1 MPSFHYTAVDSQGQ
15 KVAGIIEA
23 DARPAALRQI
33 QDKGLAP
40 VEVAST
46 DGPAVSKSAPR
57 RALSKK
63 AAEDFSRELA
73 NLLGAGIPMSRALN
87 VLCRQSRSS
96 SGSVLE
102 SIHNDVTAGGTL
114 ADAMSNCPG
123 SFSRVQIAMVHAG
136 ETGGFLD
143 VVLSQIADFQN
154 RERDLKGRI
163 SSAMAY
169 PLVLA
174 GVATAVLT
182 FLLTYFIP
190 KFSEMFTELGGSL
203 PALTR
208 GIVGLS
214 NIVVHRGP
222 IALAVVL
229 LGVWLL
235 RRYARSDAGR
245 LRYQKAILGAP
256 GIGRIA
262 ARLALVRFTRML
274 GTLIASGVP
283 LVAAL
288 RVSREAVG
296 NEVLSEAMRN
306 ATEDVV
312 RGRSLSRSLQSCE
325 SLFPL
330 AVIESLAVAEEAG
343 RLDKE
348 LLRLAEVYEKDLD
361 LRLRVAVSM
370 AEPLILFVMATLIG
384 MIVIGMLL
392 PIFSIQE
399 LIK

>member
-1 MPSFHYTAVDSQGQ
+1 MPSFRYVAVDVQGQ
-15 KVAGIIEA
+15 KVAGVVEA
-23 DARPAALRQI
+23 DARPAAVRQLR
-33 QDKGLAP
+33 DRGLAP
-40 VEVAST
+40 VEIDSAT
-46 DGPAVSKSAPR
+46 GADRKSAPR
-57 RALSKK
+57 KTLSKR
-63 AAEDFSRELA
+63 AAEDFCRELA

-87 VLCRQSRSS
+87 VICRQSRSGAS
-96 SGSVLE
+96 AVLE
-102 SIHNDVTAGGTL
+102 SIHDDVTAGGTL
-114 ADAMSNCPG
+114 ADAMSDCAG

-143 VVLSQIADFQN
+143 VVLLQIADFQN
-154 RERDLKGRI
+154 RERELKGRI
-163 SSAMAY
+163 SSALAY

-190 KFSEMFTELGGSL
+190 KFKDMFSELGGSL
-203 PALTR
+203 PVLTR
-208 GIVGLS
+208 AIVGLS
-214 NIVVHRGP
+214 NIVLHRGP
-222 IALAVVL
+222 IALAVIL
-229 LGVWLL
+229 LAVWLV

-245 LRYQKAILGAP
+245 LRWQQTVLAAP

-288 RVSREAVG
+288 RVSREAIG

-312 RGRSLSRSLQSCE
+312 RGKSLSRSLQSCPT
-325 SLFPL
+325 LFPL
-330 AVIESLAVAEEAG
+330 GVTESLAVAEEAG

-348 LLRLAEVYEKDLD
+348 LLRLADVHERELNTHLHV
-361 LRLRVAVSM
+361 VVSM

-384 MIVIGMLL
+384 TIVIGMLL